1 MSSAC
6 SYKICPSRDARRFA
20 LCRGFVFIEALFG
33 TELLSPKTVAD
44 KTERA
49 VTGVTAG
56 FACVRWSA
64 GNAASHGVCLFDRR
78 VKLYSKPL
86 NKQLPSHRDQRDF
99 RFQPYG
105 LWLRRT
111 GHAQTAICRRR
122 KLRALDHGGAV
133 RRQTRYPLV
142 RRRLRKRRSSVSFV
156 FESEDLSVAPLER
169 AAGYVKRA
177 WARS

>member
-20 LCRGFVFIEALFG
+20 LGRGFVFIEALSG

-64 GNAASHGVCLFDRR
+64 GNAGGHGVCLFDRR

-86 NKQLPSHRDQRDF
+86 NKQLPSLRGQRDF

-122 KLRALDHGGAV
+122 
-133 RRQTRYPLV
+133 
-142 RRRLRKRRSSVSFV
+142 RRRARREVKLVQHANSGQSR
-156 FESEDLSVAPLER
+156 LSLPCVGR
-169 AAGYVKRA
+169 ACPYLSAY
-177 WARS
+177 